1 MQGKGLIKFFLI
13 ALTVVCLWQYLYIL
27 PTNKV
32 ERAADSFAAAA
43 AANAAEVDKYSVE
56 KAARTA
62 FLDSM
67 SSETIFSI
75 PLLKKFTY
83 QELKSKQLNLG
94 LDLKGGMS
102 VVLQVDLKD
111 FLKSMSADNKD
122 PDFLKALENASERQ
136 KTAQSDYVNLF
147 ADEFKKIG
155 NGKTLASI
163 FSRNESLKDKIN
175 FETSNSAVLAVIR
188 QKANETVDLTFKRLK
203 DRIDQFG
210 VTQPN
215 VSLDAARDLIIVE
228 LPGVDNPERARRLL
242 QAAAKLEFW
251 DVYRTTDAGI
261 NNAFVEADA
270 RLKRMAAGDTATVA
284 VVDSVFELKRDSL
297 GNVVDSFKV
306 AKKDDMGGGGP
317 LLSLLS
323 LNAGSADQL
332 IAAQSVLGIADKNKM
347 KAISE
352 YLKREDVKNLFPRD
366 LEFRWASKPMKGA
379 KGVTSTNYEL
389 YGIRKVRGKDEAPLE
404 GDHVINATSNPDP
417 RSGEVQVS
425 LKMDN
430 RGAKIWADM
439 TTKAAN
445 DGNREIAI
453 VLDDQVM
460 SAPRVINPITG
471 GDSQITGDFTIQEG
485 RDLANIL
492 QIGKLPAKTSI
503 IQEALVGPSL
513 GKENISKSLLSMILG
528 FLVIM
533 GIMIAYYT
541 SAGVISVVALIAN
554 VFFIMGVLTSMGT
567 VLTLPGIAGLLL
579 TMAMAVDAD
588 VIIYERIR
596 EELRAGKAM
605 AVAVKDGFKGSYSA
619 IIDGNVSNLLVALVL
634 AYYGLGPIKG
644 FAVVLIIG
652 IIASLFTAV
661 LVCQLMIDYWL
672 NKGKTLKFSTRWSD
686 GIFSGINVDWVGKR
700 RIAYAVSSVI
710 ILAGIG
716 SYFTRGFE
724 LGVDFKGGYS
734 YNVQF
739 EPGKNVGGDEI
750 RNALTT
756 AFSGTPVVKAVDTKN
771 TFNITTSYLVNESN
785 DDTDSKVM
793 AKLHEGLNSVLGG
806 TLVLEEF
813 KKSDGRGTHIISS
826 TKVGPTVADDI
837 KSSAFK
843 SMALALLLVFIYILI
858 RFSKWQ
864 YSLGAVISLFH
875 DVLIVLAIYS
885 MLHGILPFSMEI
897 DQAMIAALLTVVGYS
912 LNDTVIVFDRIR
924 EFIGLNAGKPKK
936 IVIND
941 AINNTLNRTVMT
953 SFITLVTL
961 AILFIF
967 GGSAIKGF
975 TFALFIGIFAG
986 TYSSIFIATPI
997 VVDLTG
1003 GDENSPIEPLKKIE
1017 TVTTKSATEIA
1028 A

>member
-27 PTNKV
+27 PTSKV
-32 ERAADSFAAAA
+32 ERAADSFAASA
-43 AANAAEVDKYSVE
+43 AANAPEADKYTAE
-56 KAARTA
+56 KVARVA

-67 SSETIFSI
+67 SSETVFSI

-122 PDFLKALENASERQ
+122 ADFLKALESASERQ
-136 KTAQSDYVNLF
+136 KSAQTDYVTLF
-147 ADEFKKIG
+147 AEEFKKIS
-155 NGKTLASI
+155 NGKTLASV
-163 FSRNESLKDKIN
+163 FSRNESLKERIN
-175 FETSNSAVLAVIR
+175 FETSDAAVLTVIR

-215 VSLDAARDLIIVE
+215 VSLDAARDLIVVE

-251 DVYRTTDAGI
+251 DVYRATDAGVTG
-261 NNAFVEADA
+261 AFMEADSK
-270 RLKRMAAGDTATVA
+270 LKRLLAGDSSAVA
-284 VVDSVFELKRDSL
+284 KVDSIYELKKDSL
-297 GNVVDSFKV
+297 GNVIDSVKV
-306 AKKDDMGGGGP
+306 AKKDDAMGGGP

-323 LNAGSADQL
+323 LNAGSAEQL
-332 IAAQSVLGIADKNKM
+332 IAPQSVLGIADKNKM
-347 KAISE
+347 KAINE
-352 YLKREDVKNLFPRD
+352 YLARPEIKQLFPRD
-366 LEFRWASKPMKGA
+366 MEFRWSAKSMKGV
-379 KGVTSTNYEL
+379 KGAVTNNFEL
-389 YGIRKVRGKDEAPLE
+389 YGIKKVRGKEEAPLE
-404 GDHVINATSNPDP
+404 GDHVTNAASNPDS
-417 RSGEVQVS
+417 RSGEVAVT

-453 VLDDQVM
+453 VLDDRVM

-471 GDSQITGDFTIQEG
+471 GDSNISGDFTIQEG
-485 RDLANIL
+485 NDLANIL

-513 GKENISKSLLSMILG
+513 GKENIAKSLLSMILG
-528 FLVIM
+528 FIAIM
-533 GIMIAYYT
+533 VIMIAYYT
-541 SAGVISVVALIAN
+541 SAGIISVIALIAN
-554 VFFIMGVLTSMGT
+554 VFFIMGILTSMGT

-596 EELRAGKAM
+596 EEIRAGKELSQAI
-605 AVAVKDGFKGSYSA
+605 KDGFKGSYSA
-619 IIDGNVSNLLVALVL
+619 IIDGNVSNLLVAFVL

-652 IIASLFTAV
+652 IMASLFTAV
-661 LVCQLMIDYWL
+661 LVCQLMIEYWL
-672 NKGKTLKFSTRWSD
+672 NKGKTLKFSNSWSD
-686 GIFSGINVDWVGKR
+686 GIFSNINVDWVGKR
-700 RIAYAVSSVI
+700 RIAYVVSSVV
-710 ILAGIG
+710 ILAGVA

-739 EPGKNVGGDEI
+739 DKNQSISSDQ
-750 RNALTT
+750 LHTT
-756 AFSGTPVVKAVDTKN
+756 LDKAFNSTTGIKTVDTKN
-771 TFNITTSYLVNESN
+771 TYNITTSYLVNERN
-785 DDTDSKVM
+785 EDTDSKVL
-793 AKLHEGLNSVLGG
+793 AKLHEGLNEALGG
-806 TLVLEEF
+806 SLKLEEF
-813 KKSDGRGTHIISS
+813 KKSDGIGTHIISS

-843 SMALALLLVFIYILI
+843 SMALALFLVFVYILI

-864 YSLGAVISLFH
+864 YSLGTVISLFH
-875 DVLIVLAIYS
+875 DVLIVLSVYS

-924 EFIGLNAGKPKK
+924 EFVGMNAGKSKK
-936 IVIND
+936 LVIND

-961 AILFIF
+961 LMLFIF

-975 TFALFIGIFAG
+975 TFALLIGIFAG

-1003 GDENSPIEPLKKIE
+1003 GDENSPIDMVKKSE
-1017 TVTTKSATEIA
+1017 TVTAVKSEITA
-1028 A
+1028 